1 MLLKL
6 CAQMRLQPS
15 NMYTLVSKMLEYLN
29 LATEEHEAAGTAT
42 AAHDVPQILNCLRI
56 LSRVLPFIYEGMS
69 LTAQNSTQVVP
80 NTALQINFDALTK
93 LLLRLLFCGALTI
106 PLYSAQ
112 NTCLWA
118 SGIGPGKAR
127 PEASQ
132 LLFKTARVEL
142 LRCLVATGCE
152 SIFLTASTY
161 VTAQRIALSALAN
174 NLTAWNA
181 ERGRLE
187 AQPQAN
193 NLFASLLNT
202 VCTSEDAGPGLFS
215 SGGKTTDSYLM
226 EYSVHVLLLLL
237 DYPESDVPPVYNAPD
252 PSVSGDP
259 YMKLVAPVATPSA
272 ATVSVFRD
280 LWLRIQA
287 WPELKFVNQGLVR
300 HLQKPFLAS
309 TSSSLFLNRP
319 KVECCPELM
328 VLTWRLL
335 SSNPGFLRCATS
347 RDCEHG
353 MPLLQAILQHIH
365 HYRTDPSKLGLVQSA
380 VFVLLLLSGCR
391 DFAAGLNLQSPP
403 SIYPGLELSH
413 GCTHGDA
420 LVQLVYQFVVT
431 GGGHLVPL
439 YKTILTVLVNVTPFV
454 KALYSSSAEKMLHM
468 LEIFSAPRVMFK
480 AENNFQWTHLLL
492 QSVNNLLQY
501 QIDGNVH
508 LVYCILRRSDSVH
521 ALVNLVSLD
530 TALVEH
536 PPIGNFDRG
545 EQPQN

>member
-1 MLLKL
+1 MGNSESRSPFANAAETL
-6 CAQMRLQPS
+6 CTNEVQLDDPLWS
-15 NMYTLVSKMLEYLN
+15 EFVS
-29 LATEEHEAAGTAT
+29 AEHES
-42 AAHDVPQILNCLRI
+42 IFEW
-56 LSRVLPFIYEGMS
+56 LSPEVIIQVLPFIYEGMS

-127 PEASQ
+127 PEAMSQASQ

-287 WPELKFVNQGLVR
+287 WPELKFVNQGLDRAPPHWTTISVVSAIVA
-300 HLQKPFLAS
+300 FGEAS
-309 TSSSLFLNRP
+309 SEAIS
-319 KVECCPELM
+319 
-328 VLTWRLL
+328 
-335 SSNPGFLRCATS
+335 GF
-347 RDCEHG
+347 
-353 MPLLQAILQHIH
+353 
-365 HYRTDPSKLGLVQSA
+365 
-380 VFVLLLLSGCR
+380 
-391 DFAAGLNLQSPP
+391 
-403 SIYPGLELSH
+403 
-413 GCTHGDA
+413 
-420 LVQLVYQFVVT
+420 
-431 GGGHLVPL
+431 HLVVP
-439 YKTILTVLVNVTPFV
+439 IPE
-454 KALYSSSAEKMLHM
+454 SAK
-468 LEIFSAPRVMFK
+468 
-480 AENNFQWTHLLL
+480 
-492 QSVNNLLQY
+492 
-501 QIDGNVH
+501 
-508 LVYCILRRSDSVH
+508 
-521 ALVNLVSLD
+521 
-530 TALVEH
+530 
-536 PPIGNFDRG
+536 
-545 EQPQN
+545 